1 MSLMISVITPSF
13 NSGPHLKRAIASVTA
28 QNYRRWEHIVV
39 DGGSTDGTL
48 EILKES
54 SRLTWVSEPDEGQ
67 VHAMQKGFAMA
78 RGDVVVYLNADDY
91 FLKKA
96 FATAVKAFETGV
108 MMVVGQVRVDVEKD
122 GSTWV
127 NDPRIDLESMLRH
140 WEMNAYCYNPVGYFI
155 RRELQERVPFNADNP
170 DKHDFEFLIEAVKR
184 FPDAIVKVD
193 RVFGVFCMR
202 EASRTSK
209 EQARPDYWRP
219 WNFPFVERA
228 LADTSPEFRRIFPSL
243 RDCGYQTQTQWAIH
257 DVIRQGRAGDWAR
270 QGKLISLPVDGVEA
284 NIHMGFAE
292 KLNHLVDGD
301 IVVCVLSAAGD
312 EGKPLAQFLRTLPD
326 HISAYPVYHLCLSGV
341 ERPMAVFL
349 DGGQLLQ
356 DYVSVAAVQQA
367 WKRYKDRLRWKFILL
382 CAEPVAWALAALGG
396 DSAGDAEPDSGIQE
410 GWRRIED
417 NLMRVFLRLTSID
430 LLGTEVD
437 VREGFTVVRAG
448 NAEVLMCHDCGSQEV
463 IRQAFLEF
471 LGIPGSGGFGD
482 PEGAPLPALDSWAG
496 VPASEPAAPRVGPR
510 VLDEVYGSPVVQRF
524 MSSKAIAVGRAH
536 RLNGDIVAESLAAG
550 SGIGLAPYQLE
561 FVVKT
566 LQHTAVAGKRIL
578 EIGSDNDLF
587 VGKAL
592 ARLGAA
598 QMQCSNMVD
607 FSKAMENCD
616 DDRVSFAH
624 CAGQDLPF
632 ENDSFDLVVGC
643 ALLEHVT
650 VMEAFARELHRIVAP
665 GGHVFLHGAPMWPS
679 RVGHHVYFIGNARFY
694 KFTDETNPVPDYG
707 HLTMAP
713 AQLAEH
719 LAGSDMPREDRDRIV
734 NYAYEDDVLNRMH
747 PDAIVAAFGEVF
759 DVVEDFRWPDTP
771 FPDEVCKRLL
781 DPAIAA
787 GNEVYTLE
795 LFLKKPDRARRR
807 ARQGGDVL

>member
-13 NSGPHLKRAIASVTA
+13 NSAPHLKRAIASVTA

-54 SRLTWVSEPDEGQ
+54 SRLRWVSEPDDGQ
-67 VHAMQKGFAMA
+67 VHAMHKGFAMA

-108 MMVVGQVRVDVEKD
+108 MMVVGQVRVDVEKN
-122 GSTWV
+122 GSTWM
-127 NDPRIDLESMLRH
+127 NDPKIDLESMLRH

-170 DKHDFEFLIEAVKR
+170 DKHDFEFLLEVVKQ
-184 FPDAIVKVD
+184 FPEAIVKVD

-209 EQARPDYWRP
+209 EQAQPDYWRP

-228 LADTSPEFRRIFPSL
+228 LADASPEFRRIFPSL
-243 RDCGYQTQTQWAIH
+243 RDCGYQTQTQWAIR
-257 DVIRQGRAGDWAR
+257 DVIRQGRAGNWAR
-270 QGKLISLPVDGVEA
+270 QGRLISLPVDGAEA

-312 EGKPLAQFLRTLPD
+312 EGKPMAQFLRTLPD
-326 HISAYPVYHLCLSGV
+326 HVSAYPVYHLSLSEV

-349 DGGQLLQ
+349 DAGQPLQ
-356 DYVSVAAVQQA
+356 DYVSAAAVRHA
-367 WKRYKDRLRWKFILL
+367 WKRYKDRLRWKFILP
-382 CAEPVAWALAALGG
+382 CTDPVAWALAALGG
-396 DSAGDAEPDSGIQE
+396 DSVGDAGLDLGIQK
-410 GWRRIED
+410 GLNRIED
-417 NLMRVFLRLTSID
+417 NLMRVFPQLTSID
-430 LLGTEVD
+430 LVGAEGD
-437 VREGFTVVRAG
+437 VHEGFAVVRAG
-448 NAEVLMCHDCGSQEV
+448 NAEVLVCHDCGSQEV

-471 LGIPGSGGFGD
+471 LGIPGSGSFGD
-482 PEGAPLPALDSWAG
+482 LESVPLPALDGWPG
-496 VPASEPAAPRVGPR
+496 VLASTTPEAPCVGPGL
-510 VLDEVYGSPVVQRF
+510 LDEVYGSPVVQRF
-524 MSSKAIAVGRAH
+524 MSSKAFAAAV
-536 RLNGDIVAESLAAG
+536 LG
-550 SGIGLAPYQLE
+550 SIGLSPYQLE

-578 EIGSDNDLF
+578 EIGSDSDLF

-592 ARLGAA
+592 ARAGAA
-598 QMQCSNMVD
+598 RVQCSNMVD

-616 DDRVSFAH
+616 DDRVSFTH
-624 CAGQDLPF
+624 CAGHDLPF
-632 ENDSFDLVVGC
+632 ENGSFDLVVGC

-650 VMEAFARELHRIVAP
+650 VMEAFARELHRIVVP
-665 GGHVFLHGAPMWPS
+665 GGHLFLHGAPMWPS
-679 RVGHHVYFIGNARFY
+679 LAGHHVYFIGNASFYRFN
-694 KFTDETNPVPDYG
+694 DETNPVPDYG

-713 AQLAEH
+713 AQLADH
-719 LAGSDMPREDRDRIV
+719 LASSGIPRKDRDRIV
-734 NYAYEDDVLNRMH
+734 NYAYVDDVLNRMH
-747 PDAIVAAFGEVF
+747 PDAIVAAFGEAF
-759 DVVEDFRWPDTP
+759 EVVEDFRFPNTP
-771 FPDEVCKRLL
+771 FPDKVRKHIL

-795 LFLKKPDRARRR
+795 LFLKKPD
-807 ARQGGDVL
+807 